1 MKIFQKRF
9 IPNYLS
15 LFRIVL
21 IPVYIYLFIRFFPDR
36 LWISAVVFILAG
48 VTDLLDG
55 YLARRNGWVTNIGK
69 LLDPLADKL
78 IEIAALALLATMWG
92 GAFVPLAVV
101 ALLKEVLMILAAYII
116 VKKAKVY
123 VMSLWFGKLT
133 TFILYLEVVVVSFFS
148 ATISQKTCSIFS
160 LAVMLCM
167 FATFVMY
174 YLSYRKSIKLALGEG
189 SEGHNGNNEE
199 GASDPGGADQS
210 KGNSNKQ
217 L

>member
-1 MKIFQKRF
+1 MNIFQKRF

-15 LFRIVL
+15 LFRIAL
-21 IPVYIYLFIRFFPDR
+21 IPLYIFLFIRFFPDR
-36 LWISAVVFILAG
+36 LWISAVVFVLAG

-55 YLARRNGWVTNIGK
+55 YLARRNGWVTNVGK

-78 IEIAALALLATMWG
+78 IEVAALVLLATKWG
-92 GAFVPLAVV
+92 GVFVALAVV
-101 ALLKEVLMILAAYII
+101 ALLKEVLMILGAYII

-133 TFILYLEVVVVSFFS
+133 TFILYVEVVVVSVFS
-148 ATISQKTCSIFS
+148 ATISPKACSIFS
-160 LAVMLCM
+160 LIVMICM

-174 YLSYRKSIKLALGEG
+174 YLSYRKSIRLALGDESADG
-189 SEGHNGNNEE
+189 GKETQ

-210 KGNSNKQ
+210 KGNTDKKS
-217 L
+217 